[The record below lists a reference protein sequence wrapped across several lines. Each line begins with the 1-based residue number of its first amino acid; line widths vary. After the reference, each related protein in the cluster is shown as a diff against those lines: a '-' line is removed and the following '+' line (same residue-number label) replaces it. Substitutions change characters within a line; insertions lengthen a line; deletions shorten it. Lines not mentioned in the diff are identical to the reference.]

1 MKIKA
6 KSILMIYY
14 SEQIPGEK
22 TSRANTR
29 LEVLPVKH
37 YLFITDKTNKN
48 IYLVGATDTVATV
61 MEKVFCGYPLDEGT
75 VSLGDGYATNLEIL
89 MGCVLQ
95 WVVFFA
101 VYRTKYKQWPS
112 FIFSKVK
119 DKEGHFV
126 IK

>member
-1 MKIKA
+1 MGPIWIA
-6 KSILMIYY
+6 
-14 SEQIPGEK
+14 
-22 TSRANTR
+22 R
-29 LEVLPVKH
+29 LAALAVFNWIFTAPS
-37 YLFITDKTNKN
+37 
-48 IYLVGATDTVATV
+48 VGATDTVATV

-126 IK
+126 IKTRPGPDEAEKGEANLDETT